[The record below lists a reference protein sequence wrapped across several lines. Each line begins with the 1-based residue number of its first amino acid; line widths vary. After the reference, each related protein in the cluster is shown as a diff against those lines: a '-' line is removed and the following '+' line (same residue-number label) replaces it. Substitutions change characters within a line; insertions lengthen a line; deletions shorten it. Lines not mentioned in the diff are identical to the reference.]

1 MGEYVETPL
10 GSVVESSITG
20 IRHEATSSTA
30 AAERNLTDVLAGI
43 VGVERVSADSNFFE
57 DLGADSMVMA
67 QFCAR
72 VRKRPELPDISMK
85 DVYEHPTIRELVK
98 ALAAPAPAPVEE
110 ELAEVLAGVVGV
122 ERVSAESN
130 FFEDLGADSMVM
142 ARFCAKVRKREDL
155 PAVSMQD
162 IYAHPTI
169 RSLAVALAAPSAPSP
184 LESLPTAELA
194 EVRPVGTFG
203 YVMCGVAQFLVL
215 VGYAYLAAYILER
228 GYAWLSTASS
238 LLDIYLRSALLGAIG
253 FLGLSILPIVAKWV
267 LIGRWKPQR
276 IRVWS
281 PAYLRFWIVKTLT
294 RANPFLLVAG
304 GRSRTSA
311 SSPLYVLYL
320 RALGANVGR
329 GVTILSRNLPVCTDL
344 LTIGDGTVIR
354 KDSFFNCYRAEAGV
368 IHTGS
373 VTLGKDVFVGES
385 TVIDIGTSMGDGA
398 QLGHTS
404 SLHTGQAVP
413 GGERWHGSPA
423 QRTEVDYRTV
433 DPVGCTSL
441 RRGVYAG
448 LQLLGVL
455 FVGLPLLV
463 GGVAMLL
470 LEFPNLATLLDSGP
484 LAFTSTVFYVDA
496 LIGSAVLF
504 FGSLFVG
511 LLVVVTVPRLLN
523 LVVRP
528 GKVYP
533 LYGLH
538 YWVHHTISRLTNVRL
553 FTVLYGDSS
562 YIVNYLSRVGHD
574 LSEVE
579 QTGSNFGLDVR
590 HESPYLS
597 TVGSGTMVADGLS
610 IMNADF
616 SSSSFRVSPAS
627 IGAHNFLGNKIAY
640 PAQGRTGD
648 NCLLA
653 TKVMVPLDGRIREGV
668 GLLGSPSFEIPRT
681 VRRDTGFDLAS
692 RAELHR
698 RLAAKN
704 RHNIV
709 TIGLFLLA
717 GWVYFLGVVLIG
729 MAGVDLFDGFGAAAI
744 AAGSLLIIVWTVL
757 YFVLVAR
764 VVTPLVALRPQG
776 CSIYDIAFWRHE
788 RFWKMSVLA
797 HFQIFN
803 GTPFKSMTWRLLGLR
818 LGKRLFDDGC
828 DFVEKTPVTVGDDVT
843 LNIGTVI
850 QCHSQEDGAFKSD
863 RITIGSGCTLGVGAF
878 VHYGTTMG
886 DGAVLEPDSFL
897 MKGEEVPPH
906 ERWGGNPAR
915 KI

>member
-1 MGEYVETPL
+1 M
-10 GSVVESSITG
+10 
-20 IRHEATSSTA
+20 
-30 AAERNLTDVLAGI
+30 LAGI

>member
-1 MGEYVETPL
+1 M
-10 GSVVESSITG
+10 
-20 IRHEATSSTA
+20 
-30 AAERNLTDVLAGI
+30 LAGV

-72 VRKRPELPDISMK
+72 VRKQPELPDVSMK
-85 DVYEHPTIRELVK
+85 DIYEHPTIRDLVT
-98 ALAAPAPAPVEE
+98 ALAATAPAPVEE
-110 ELAEVLAGVVGV
+110 KLAEVLAGVVGV
-122 ERVSAESN
+122 ERVSADSN

-142 ARFCAKVRKREDL
+142 ARFCAKVRKQEDL
-155 PAVSMQD
+155 PTVSMQD
-162 IYAHPTI
+162 VYANPTI
-169 RSLAVALAAPSAPSP
+169 RSLAIALAVPASPSP
-184 LESLPTAELA
+184 LESLSTAEVAQL
-194 EVRPVGTFG
+194 RPVGSFG
-203 YVMCGVAQFLVL
+203 YVMCGVVQFLVL

-228 GYAWLSTASS
+228 GYKWISTAPG
-238 LLDIYLRSALLGAIG
+238 LLDIYLRATLLGVIG
-253 FLGLSILPIVAKWV
+253 FLILSILPIVAKWV

-281 PAYLRFWIVKTLT
+281 PAYVRFWIVKTLV
-294 RANPFLLVAG
+294 RANPLLLVAG
-304 GRSRTSA
+304 GRTRTSA

-320 RALGANVGR
+320 KALGAHVGR
-329 GVTILSRNLPVCTDL
+329 GVVIFSRNLPVCTDL

-354 KDSFFNCYRAEAGV
+354 KDSFFNCYRAESGV
-368 IHTGS
+368 IRTGA

-385 TVIDIGTSMGDGA
+385 TVIDIESSMGDGT
-398 QLGHTS
+398 QLGHAS

-413 GGERWHGSPA
+413 DGEHWHGSPA

-433 DPVGCTSL
+433 EPVGCTSL

-448 LQLLGVL
+448 LQVAGLL
-455 FVGLPLLV
+455 FVGLPLLI

-470 LEFPNLATLLDSGP
+470 LEFPSLATLLDSGP

-496 LIGSAVLF
+496 MIGSAVLF
-504 FGSLFVG
+504 FGSLLVG
-511 LLVVVTVPRLLN
+511 LLVVVTLPRLLN
-523 LVVRP
+523 LTIRP
-528 GKVYP
+528 GKVYC
-533 LYGLH
+533 LYGVH
-538 YWVHHTISRLTNVRL
+538 YWVHYTIARLTNIRL
-553 FTVLYGDSS
+553 FTILFGDSS
-562 YIVNYLSRVGHD
+562 YIVNYMTRVGHD
-574 LSEVE
+574 LSEIE

-590 HESPYLS
+590 HETPYLS

-616 SSSSFRVSPAS
+616 SSTSFRVSRAS
-627 IGAHNFLGNKIAY
+627 IGAHNFLGNRIAY

-681 VRRDTGFDLAS
+681 VRRDADFGLTS
-692 RAELHR
+692 RDELRR

-704 RHNIV
+704 RHNLV

-717 GWVYFLGVVLIG
+717 GWVYFLGVVLFG
-729 MAGVDLFDGFGAAAI
+729 MAAVDLFDGFGASAI
-744 AAGSLLIIVWTVL
+744 AAASLVIIAWTVV

-764 VVTPLVALRPQG
+764 AVTSLVTLRPQG
-776 CSIYDIAFWRHE
+776 CSIYDVAFWRHE
-788 RFWKMSVLA
+788 RFWKLSVPA
-797 HFQIFN
+797 HFPIFN
-803 GTPFKSMTWRLLGLR
+803 GTPFKSVIWRLLGVR
-818 LGKRLFDDGC
+818 LGRRLFDDGC

-843 LNIGTVI
+843 LNVGSVI

-863 RITIGSGCTLGVGAF
+863 YITIGSGCTLGVGAF

-886 DGAVLEPDSFL
+886 DGSVLEPDSFL

>member
-1 MGEYVETPL
+1 M
-10 GSVVESSITG
+10 
-20 IRHEATSSTA
+20 
-30 AAERNLTDVLAGI
+30 
-43 VGVERVSADSNFFE
+43 
-57 DLGADSMVMA
+57 
-67 QFCAR
+67 
-72 VRKRPELPDISMK
+72 
-85 DVYEHPTIRELVK
+85 
-98 ALAAPAPAPVEE
+98 
-110 ELAEVLAGVVGV
+110 
-122 ERVSAESN
+122 
-130 FFEDLGADSMVM
+130 
-142 ARFCAKVRKREDL
+142 
-155 PAVSMQD
+155 
-162 IYAHPTI
+162 
-169 RSLAVALAAPSAPSP
+169 
-184 LESLPTAELA
+184 
-194 EVRPVGTFG
+194 RPVGSFG
-203 YVMCGVAQFLVL
+203 YVMCGVVQFLVL

-228 GYAWLSTASS
+228 GYAWISTATS
-238 LLDIYLRSALLGAIG
+238 LLDIYLRAALLGAIG
-253 FLGLSILPIVAKWV
+253 FLALSILPIVAKWV

-281 PAYLRFWIVKTLT
+281 PAYVRFWIVKTLV
-294 RANPFLLVAG
+294 RANPLLLVAG

-320 RALGANVGR
+320 KALGANVGR
-329 GVTILSRNLPVCTDL
+329 GVVVFSRNLPVCTDL
-344 LTIGDGTVIR
+344 LTIGDGTIVR

-368 IHTGS
+368 IRTGA

-398 QLGHTS
+398 QLGHSS

-413 GGERWHGSPA
+413 EGEHWHGSPA

-433 DPVGCTSL
+433 DPVGCTAL

-448 LQLLGVL
+448 LQVVGLL

-484 LAFTSTVFYVDA
+484 LAFTSTVFYLDA

-504 FGSLFVG
+504 FGSLLVG

-523 LVVRP
+523 LAVNP
-528 GKVYP
+528 GKVYC
-533 LYGLH
+533 LYGVH
-538 YWVHHTISRLTNVRL
+538 YWVHHTIARLTNVRL
-553 FTVLYGDSS
+553 FTVLFGDSS
-562 YIVNYLSRVGHD
+562 YIVNYLTRVGHD

-616 SSSSFRVSPAS
+616 SSTSFRVSRAS

-640 PAQGRTGD
+640 PVQGRTGD

-653 TKVMVPLDGRIREGV
+653 TKVMVPIDGRIREGV

-681 VRRDTGFDLAS
+681 VRRDTGFDLTGPD
-692 RAELHR
+692 ELRR
-698 RLAAKN
+698 RLGAKN
-704 RHNIV
+704 RHNLV

-717 GWVYFLGVVLIG
+717 GWVYFLGVVLLG
-729 MAGVDLFDGFGAAAI
+729 MAGVDLFDGFGASAVALV
-744 AAGSLLIIVWTVL
+744 SLLIIVWTVL
-757 YFVLVAR
+757 YFALVAR
-764 VVTPLVALRPQG
+764 AFTSLVTLRPQG

-803 GTPFKSMTWRLLGLR
+803 GTPFKSMTWRLLGVH

-828 DFVEKTPVTVGDDVT
+828 DIVEKTPVTIGDDVT
-843 LNIGTVI
+843 FNIGTVL

-863 RITIGSGCTLGVGAF
+863 RIRIGSGCTLGVGAF
-878 VHYGTTMG
+878 VHYGTTIG

-897 MKGEEVPPH
+897 MKGEEVPSH
-906 ERWGGNPAR
+906 ERWGGNPAMEIR
-915 KI
+915 EDRYQPA